1 MAANDKQATLEPIQF
16 DDKSGLAV
24 FLQFFGIIVW
34 CAGAVCVVFAVLAYR
49 GIGSF
54 SEMFDMILPEG
65 LSIPTIVAIGA
76 GVLLTGL
83 AFLVI
88 AEILRLL
95 KRKVTTVYAIRGLDS
110 MIPKTMSVEGF
121 SMEAL
126 SEMSRTNPAG
136 AETEAETDPENG
148 SVTAVKKAGDGANIQ
163 ITVNVGGQPVSLSPE
178 KGPVSVVTE
187 SDVKQESAEEETA
200 GVEEDSVSE
209 ETN

>member
-1 MAANDKQATLEPIQF
+1 MAVNDKQATLEPIQF

-34 CAGAVCVVFAVLAYR
+34 CAGAVRVVFAVLAYR

-65 LSIPTIVAIGA
+65 LNIPTIVAIGA
-76 GVLLTGL
+76 GVFLTGL

-95 KRKVTTVYAIRGLDS
+95 KRKGTTVYAIRGLDS

-126 SEMSRTNPAG
+126 SEISRTNPSGTEAE
-136 AETEAETDPENG
+136 AETEEG
-148 SVTAVKKAGDGANIQ
+148 SVTAVKKAADGANIQ
-163 ITVNVGGQPVSLSPE
+163 ITVNVGGQGAVQSTE
-178 KGPVSVVTE
+178 KIPVSVVT
-187 SDVKQESAEEETA
+187 KAGQEPAAEEAA
-200 GVEEDSVSE
+200 GKRAG
-209 ETN
+209 